1 MTSRAWV
8 VFLAAVVL
16 LDAAIAVAV
25 LAWVGAL

>member
-1 MTSRAWV
+1 MSPRAWV
-8 VFLAAVVL
+8 VFLAAVVI

>member
-1 MTSRAWV
+1 MSPRAWV
-8 VFLAAVVL
+8 TVLIAVVV